1 MKRKSLASVKS
12 TLVGGLTFSFVI
24 AVVVW
29 VLQKVGKLATK
40 LAQPAMAMLPESL
53 RGGIVVSLIETAL
66 LVLVGVYLAG
76 LIARTSIAQRLI
88 QMVHN
93 SVIGSLPQFSFVR
106 GITESIDDN
115 DDDSVEVVLVPAD
128 AGWTLGFI
136 FEASDAPVVAVFVPG
151 APQWTS
157 GSVVFAERAMIKPAG
172 VDFAEV
178 IRIQKRLGAE
188 SDAVVRALTKS

>member
-1 MKRKSLASVKS
+1 MKRKFLASFRS
-12 TLVGGLTFSFVI
+12 TLVGGLTFSFVL
-24 AVVVW
+24 VVIVW

-53 RGGIVVSLIETAL
+53 RGGIVVSLIETGL

-115 DDDSVEVVLVPAD
+115 DEDSVEVVLVPAD
-128 AGWTLGFI
+128 AGWTLGLI
-136 FEASDAPVVAVFVPG
+136 FEASDSPVVAVFVPG

-157 GSVVFAERAMIKPAG
+157 GSVVFAERSVIKPAG
-172 VDFAEV
+172 VNFAEV
-178 IRIQKRLGAE
+178 MRIQKRLGAE
-188 SDAVVRALTKS
+188 SGAVVRALTTS

>member
-1 MKRKSLASVKS
+1 MKRKILASFKS
-12 TLVGGLTFSFVI
+12 TLVSGLAFSFVI

-40 LAQPAMAMLPESL
+40 LAQPAMTMLPESL
-53 RGGIVVSLIETAL
+53 RGGIIVSLIETGL

-76 LIARTSIAQRLI
+76 LVARTSIAQRLI
-88 QMVHN
+88 QMVQN

-106 GITESIDDN
+106 GITESIDDS
-115 DDDSVEVVLVPAD
+115 DDDSVKVVLLPAD

-151 APQWTS
+151 APRWTS
-157 GSVVFAERAMIKPAG
+157 GSVVFAERKMIKPAG
-172 VDFAEV
+172 VNFADAL
-178 IRIQKRLGAE
+178 RIQKRLGAE
-188 SDAVVRALTKS
+188 SGAVVRALIPS

>member
-1 MKRKSLASVKS
+1 MKRKFLASFKS
-12 TLVGGLTFSFVI
+12 TLVGGLTFSFVL
-24 AVVVW
+24 VVIVW
-29 VLQKVGKLATK
+29 VLQKVGKLATQV
-40 LAQPAMAMLPESL
+40 AQPAMAMLPESL
-53 RGGIVVSLIETAL
+53 RGGIVISLIETGL
-66 LVLVGVYLAG
+66 LVLLGVYLAG
-76 LIARTSIAQRLI
+76 LVAKTSIAQRLI

-136 FEASDAPVVAVFVPG
+136 FEARDAPVVAVFVPG

-157 GSVVFAERAMIKPAG
+157 GSVVFAERSMIKPAG
-172 VDFAEV
+172 INFADA
-178 IRIQKRLGAE
+178 IRIQKRLGSE
-188 SDAVVRALTKS
+188 SGTVVRMLTAC

>member
-1 MKRKSLASVKS
+1 MKRKFLASFKS

-188 SDAVVRALTKS
+188 SEAVVRALTTF